1 MKNHIVV
8 VLLFTAW
15 LAFPVEAQF
24 GNLKKKLNPLAEKL
38 NPLAEKL
45 NPLASDESASSE
57 TSISRKDL
65 ASSLGNSLNAISE
78 ARLEFIEANIDF
90 AIALG
95 LKSET
100 VEKLRESKNA
110 IEGASSD
117 AGKRVKSL
125 KDSQVITDAAF
136 KESEKAMEESKELSA
151 ESKAAF
157 AEGISHLFAGSVK
170 EKQQIQLTKD
180 LLTQAQSLLKS
191 AGPMEKVGILKYVN
205 PLKTL
210 ITFIPGDLKTGLSAF
225 RQATAY
231 GKKQKV
237 VIPDNMEDE
246 LPEL

>member
-1 MKNHIVV
+1 MKRNIIV
-8 VLLFTAW
+8 VLLTAAW
-15 LAFPVEAQF
+15 LVLPVQAQF
-24 GNLKKKLNPLAEKL
+24 SGLKKKMNPPAGGELPAGGV
-38 NPLAEKL
+38 
-45 NPLASDESASSE
+45 
-57 TSISRKDL
+57 SISKEDL
-65 ASSLGNSLNAISE
+65 ASSLENSLDAISE
-78 ARLEFIEANIDF
+78 ARVEFIEANIDF

-125 KDSQVITDAAF
+125 QDSQVITEAAF

-157 AEGISHLFAGSVK
+157 AEGISHLFAGAVK
-170 EKQQIQLTKD
+170 EKQQIQVTKD
-180 LLTQAQSLLKS
+180 LLAQAQSLLKS
-191 AGPMEKVGILKYVN
+191 SGPMEKVGILKYVN

-210 ITFIPGDLKTGLSAF
+210 LTFIPGDLQAGLSSF

-231 GKKQKV
+231 GKKQKLT
-237 VIPDNMEDE
+237 IPDNMEDE

>member
-1 MKNHIVV
+1 MKSKIIV
-8 VLLFTAW
+8 VLLSVTWFV
-15 LAFPVEAQF
+15 LPVEAQF
-24 GNLKKKLNPLAEKL
+24 GNLKKKLNPLAG
-38 NPLAEKL
+38 N
-45 NPLASDESASSE
+45 ESASGGV
-57 TSISRKDL
+57 SISREDL
-65 ASSLGNSLNAISE
+65 ASSLGDSLDAISE
-78 ARLEFIEANIDF
+78 ARVEFIDANIDF

-95 LKSET
+95 LKIET

-157 AEGISHLFAGSVK
+157 AEGISHLFAGAIK
-170 EKQQIQLTKD
+170 EKQQIQVTKD
-180 LLTQAQSLLKS
+180 LLVQAQSLLKS
-191 AGPMEKVGILKYVN
+191 AGPMEKAGILKYVN

-210 ITFIPGDLKTGLSAF
+210 ITFIPGDLKTGLSSF

-237 VIPDNMEDE
+237 TIPDNMEDE